1 MCNFQAIRWQGKPKC
16 AIFYFFF
23 DKLYIF
29 STTQGGKPPI
39 HAMQIL
45 SWILYYKFRLDSG
58 DLCGW
63 LIGAV
68 RSFHTA
74 EYGRAVQGAVVGE
87 SSTTDEGCKAI
98 VSHTSP
104 NSQGIPNLRW
114 LSKVSRSL
122 RLQNLKEVLTSF
134 GWVCQTFDMSH
145 LFFVRACKIIKPAT
159 K

>member
-1 MCNFQAIRWQGKPKC
+1 
-16 AIFYFFF
+16 
-23 DKLYIF
+23 
-29 STTQGGKPPI
+29 
-39 HAMQIL
+39 MQIL
-45 SWILYYKFRLDSG
+45 SWILSYKFRLDSG
-58 DLCGW
+58 DLGGW

-122 RLQNLKEVLTSF
+122 RQSRKNLGSRVALLPGKFLRVRKVFARITEK
-134 GWVCQTFDMSH
+134 TF
-145 LFFVRACKIIKPAT
+145 
-159 K
+159 

>member
-39 HAMQIL
+39 YAMQIL

-58 DLCGW
+58 DLGGW

-114 LSKVSRSL
+114 LSKVSRTL
-122 RLQNLKEVLTSF
+122 RLQNLKEVLTNF
-134 GWVCQTFDMSH
+134 GWVCQTFDMSQ
-145 LFFVRACKIIKPAT
+145 LFFVIA
-159 K
+159 